1 MLLCYSI
8 YRLSPYDIFVIQ
20 LVPKGK
26 ADEDEN
32 VLAED
37 VELYS
42 EGSLLLIT
50 PAPD

>member
-8 YRLSPYDIFVIQ
+8 YAYWLSPYYIFVIR
-20 LVPKGK
+20 LVPNGE

-37 VELYS
+37 VE
-42 EGSLLLIT
+42 
-50 PAPD
+50 A